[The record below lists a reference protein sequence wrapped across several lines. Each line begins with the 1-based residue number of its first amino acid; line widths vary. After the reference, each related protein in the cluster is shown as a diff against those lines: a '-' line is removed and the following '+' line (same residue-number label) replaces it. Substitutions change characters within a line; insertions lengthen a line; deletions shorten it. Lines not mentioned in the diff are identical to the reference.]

1 VKPNITIISSHRKA
15 EDIQE
20 SKKTPGCSFCGAP
33 KRTVAKSIFLP
44 ILGIFVI
51 LLMLGDRRDCRLG

>member
-20 SKKTPGCSFCGAP
+20 SKKTPGFSFCGAP
-33 KRTVAKSIFLP
+33 EITVAKSIFLP
-44 ILGIFVI
+44 ILRIFVI
-51 LLMLGDRRDCRLG
+51 LLML